1 MGWALGPAFCFCG
14 TGFLGQLSVHAEKQT
29 LQKAGIPCFETPE
42 RAAFALSALQDK
54 EGQKENTYTPNKE
67 RAAAAQELLSEYK
80 GLIPEDTVQTLFSL
94 YGIPVPQQK
103 VAITEDAAVQI
114 ATEIGYPVIAKISS
128 PDIIHKTDI
137 GGVRAN
143 LQTEADVRKAFAE
156 ISSISLPPTPYSQHP
171 NNVLI
176 QQFLPA
182 GEEFIVGAVRD
193 ISFGHLVMAGLGG
206 IYTELLE
213 DTAFRIAPVAE
224 EEGYRM
230 LSELASWELLLGMRG
245 SSQLDIVNLAK
256 MTSKISELVME
267 CPQIKDIDLNPVFVT
282 TDGVLVA
289 DAKVVIG

>member
-1 MGWALGPAFCFCG
+1 
-14 TGFLGQLSVHAEKQT
+14 
-29 LQKAGIPCFETPE
+29 
-42 RAAFALSALQDK
+42 
-54 EGQKENTYTPNKE
+54 
-67 RAAAAQELLSEYK
+67 
-80 GLIPEDTVQTLFSL
+80 
-94 YGIPVPQQK
+94 
-103 VAITEDAAVQI
+103 
-114 ATEIGYPVIAKISS
+114 
-128 PDIIHKTDI
+128 
-137 GGVRAN
+137 
-143 LQTEADVRKAFAE
+143 
-156 ISSISLPPTPYSQHP
+156 
-171 NNVLI
+171 
-176 QQFLPA
+176 
-182 GEEFIVGAVRD
+182 
-193 ISFGHLVMAGLGG
+193 MAGLGG